1 MTDRHYDGF
10 TGFDLAGLSIA
21 VDASHAVQTGD
32 QRVAAGCVGADLLV
46 FIK

>member
-1 MTDRHYDGF
+1 MTDGHYDGF
-10 TGFDLAGLSIA
+10 TGFDLVGFSIA
-21 VDASHAVQTGD
+21 GDATCAVQTGD